1 MAKKKVTP
9 PSGKKNILFIALLLL
24 VTFGIYFQVTSHEFV
39 NYDDDTLITTNRV
52 VVDAGKSWTDCF
64 TWNIFTP
71 HFKPLVLLS
80 WRAEYQAFG
89 EKPGVFLFNNLLLH
103 AFNVLLVFF
112 LSLTLL
118 RKFIP
123 DQKQVIS
130 LAAFFVALAFAVHP
144 LHVESV
150 AWAVERKDVL
160 YTFFFLLSWLSYLQY
175 LEKNKYTYL
184 LLCALFYLLVLLSK
198 SMGITLIA
206 VLFLTDYL
214 YGRKNLV
221 GLIKEKI
228 PVILF
233 FVVGIYLYGLVD
245 YLTGF
250 VSGGAA
256 GSGTN
261 LPETLQVASESSPFL
276 QIVLMAFLK
285 FFLMLVHVLVPLHIS
300 VIYEGLEIQKML
312 GIFFYI
318 IPFVVIGLFYLAYR
332 LSGRHKEI
340 LFGLL
345 FFLITFS
352 PAITIGKYE
361 GVGVFVGDRY
371 TYAPMLGLLVAMVV
385 LCFRIQSSF
394 KQLPIVLLSILSI
407 VYIALTLPAIGVWKN
422 AETLWTNAIE
432 KTKCAA
438 PAYNGRGVYYLNKTK
453 ENDKAL
459 ADFDQAILCDSNHVR
474 AVYNRGIILMNKNR
488 NTEALRDYN
497 RAIILNPKYVE
508 AYVNRGNILRDQGQN
523 DAAMM
528 DYNTAIQLSPEFS
541 KSYFNRGSLYL
552 NMKRF
557 DEAIADC
564 DKAISIDRTYAKAYY
579 NKGVALFNLS
589 RKEEACKEFGTS
601 LSLGYQAADKTIKE
615 YCQ

>member
-1 MAKKKVTP
+1 MAKKKTTP
-9 PSGKKNILFIALLLL
+9 PSGKKNILFLALLLL
-24 VTFGIYFQVTSHEFV
+24 VTFGVYYQVTSHDFV
-39 NYDDDTLITTNRV
+39 NYDDDTLITNNRV
-52 VVDAGKSWTDCF
+52 VVDSARSWAECF

-80 WRAEYQAFG
+80 WRAEYQTFG
-89 EKPGVFLFNNLLLH
+89 EKPAVFLFNNLLLH
-103 AFNVLLVFF
+103 ALNVLLVFF

-118 RKFIP
+118 KKFIP
-123 DQKQVIS
+123 DQKQAIS

-160 YTFFFLLSWLSYLQY
+160 YTFFFLLSWWSYLQY

-214 YGRKNLV
+214 YGRKNIV
-221 GLIKEKI
+221 ALIKEKI

-233 FVVGIYLYGLVD
+233 FVVGIYLYGLID

-256 GSGTN
+256 SSNNSVT
-261 LPETLQVASESSPFL
+261 ETLQVAAASSPFL

-285 FFLMLVHVLVPLHIS
+285 VFLMLAHVLIPLHIS
-300 VIYEGLEIQKML
+300 VIYEGKEIQKML
-312 GIFFYI
+312 GVFFYM
-318 IPFVVIGLFYLAYR
+318 IPFVVLGLFYLAYR
-332 LSGRHKEI
+332 LSGKHKEI

-345 FFLITFS
+345 FFLIAFS

-371 TYAPMLGLLVAMVV
+371 TYAPMLGLLLAIVV
-385 LCFRIQSSF
+385 WCFRIPSSF

-407 VYIALTLPAIGVWKN
+407 VYMALTLPAIGVWKN

-453 ENDKAL
+453 ETDKAL
-459 ADFDQAILCDSNHVR
+459 ADFDAAILCDSNHVR
-474 AVYNRGIILMNKNR
+474 AIYNRGIILMNKNR
-488 NTEALRDYN
+488 NAEALRDYN
-497 RAIILNPKYVE
+497 RAIYLNPKYVE

-541 KSYFNRGSLYL
+541 KSYFNRGSLFL

-564 DKAISIDRTYAKAYY
+564 DQAISLDRNYAKAYY

-589 RKEEACKEFGTS
+589 RKEEACKEFSTS
-601 LSLGYQAADKTIKE
+601 LTLGYQAADKTIKD

>member
-160 YTFFFLLSWLSYLQY
+160 YTFFFLLSWWSYLQY

-206 VLFLTDYL
+206 ILFLTDYL

-228 PVILF
+228 PVIFF

-276 QIVLMAFLK
+276 QIVLLAFLK
-285 FFLMLVHVLVPLHIS
+285 FFLMLVHVLVPLHNTKNARHLFLHYSFCGDRI
-300 VIYEGLEIQKML
+300 VLPGLQAFWQTQRNI
-312 GIFFYI
+312 
-318 IPFVVIGLFYLAYR
+318 VW
-332 LSGRHKEI
+332 
-340 LFGLL
+340 
-345 FFLITFS
+345 ITFF
-352 PAITIGKYE
+352 PHY
-361 GVGVFVGDRY
+361 VF
-371 TYAPMLGLLVAMVV
+371 
-385 LCFRIQSSF
+385 S
-394 KQLPIVLLSILSI
+394 
-407 VYIALTLPAIGVWKN
+407 
-422 AETLWTNAIE
+422 
-432 KTKCAA
+432 
-438 PAYNGRGVYYLNKTK
+438 
-453 ENDKAL
+453 
-459 ADFDQAILCDSNHVR
+459 
-474 AVYNRGIILMNKNR
+474 
-488 NTEALRDYN
+488 
-497 RAIILNPKYVE
+497 
-508 AYVNRGNILRDQGQN
+508 GNYDW
-523 DAAMM
+523 
-528 DYNTAIQLSPEFS
+528 
-541 KSYFNRGSLYL
+541 
-552 NMKRF
+552 
-557 DEAIADC
+557 
-564 DKAISIDRTYAKAYY
+564 
-579 NKGVALFNLS
+579 
-589 RKEEACKEFGTS
+589 
-601 LSLGYQAADKTIKE
+601 
-615 YCQ
+615 

>member
-9 PSGKKNILFIALLLL
+9 PSGKKNILFVALLLL
-24 VTFGIYFQVTSHEFV
+24 VTFGIYFQVTNHDFV

-52 VVDAGKSWTDCF
+52 VIDAGKSWKDCF

-89 EKPGVFLFNNLLLH
+89 EKPAVFLFNNVLLH

-112 LSLTLL
+112 LSLKLL

-123 DQKQVIS
+123 DQRQVIS
-130 LAAFFVALAFAVHP
+130 LASFFVALAFAVHP
-144 LHVESV
+144 MHVESV

-160 YTFFFLLSWLSYLQY
+160 YTFFFLLSWWSYLQY

-214 YGRKNLV
+214 YDRKNIV

-250 VSGGAA
+250 VSGGAT

-261 LPETLQVASESSPFL
+261 LTETMQAASESNPFL
-276 QIVLMAFLK
+276 QIVLLAFLK
-285 FFLMLVHVLVPLHIS
+285 IFLMLVHVLIPLHIS

-318 IPFVVIGLFYLAYR
+318 IPFVVVGLLYLAYR

-340 LFGLL
+340 WFGLL

-371 TYAPMLGLLVAMVV
+371 TYAPMLGLLIAMVI
-385 LCFRIQSSF
+385 LCFRIPSSF

-407 VYIALTLPAIGVWKN
+407 VYIALTLPAIDVWKN

-453 ENDKAL
+453 EVDKAL
-459 ADFDQAILCDSNHVR
+459 ADFDRAVMCDSNHVR
-474 AVYNRGIILMNKNR
+474 AIYNRGIILMNKNR
-488 NTEALRDYN
+488 NAEALRDYD
-497 RAIILNPKYVE
+497 RAIYLNPKYVE

-523 DAAMM
+523 DAAMT

-541 KSYFNRGSLYL
+541 KSYFNRGSLFL

-564 DKAISIDRTYAKAYY
+564 DKAISIDRNYAKAYY

-589 RKEEACKEFGTS
+589 RKEEACREFSTS
-601 LSLGYQAADKTIKE
+601 LSLGYQAADKTIKD

>member
-160 YTFFFLLSWLSYLQY
+160 YTFFFLLSLWSYLQY

-228 PVILF
+228 PVIFF

-285 FFLMLVHVLVPLHIS
+285 FFLMLVHVLIPLHIS

-564 DKAISIDRTYAKAYY
+564 DKAISIDRNYAKAYY

-589 RKEEACKEFGTS
+589 RKEEACKEFSTS
-601 LSLGYQAADKTIKE
+601 LKLGYQAADKTIKE

>member
-1 MAKKKVTP
+1 MAKKKVAP

-24 VTFGIYFQVTSHEFV
+24 VTFGIYLQVTSHEFV

-130 LAAFFVALAFAVHP
+130 LAAFFVALTFAVHP

-160 YTFFFLLSWLSYLQY
+160 YTFFFLLSWWSYLQY

-285 FFLMLVHVLVPLHIS
+285 IFLMLVHVLIPLHIS

-312 GIFFYI
+312 GIFFFI

-332 LSGRHKEI
+332 FSGRHKEI

-385 LCFRIQSSF
+385 LCFRFQSSF

-407 VYIALTLPAIGVWKN
+407 IYIALTLPAIGVWKN

-488 NTEALRDYN
+488 NAEALRDYN

-508 AYVNRGNILRDQGQN
+508 AYVNRGNILRDQEQN

-541 KSYFNRGSLYL
+541 KSYFNRGSLFL
-552 NMKRF
+552 NLKRF

-564 DKAISIDRTYAKAYY
+564 NTAISLDRNYAKAYY
-579 NKGVALFNLS
+579 NKGVALFNLT
-589 RKEEACKEFGTS
+589 RKDEACQEFRTS
-601 LSLGYQAADKTIKE
+601 LTLGYQAADKTIKE

>member
-24 VTFGIYFQVTSHEFV
+24 VTFGIYFQVTRHEFV
-39 NYDDDTLITTNRV
+39 NYDDDTLITNNRV
-52 VVDAGKSWTDCF
+52 VVDPARSWTECF

-89 EKPGVFLFNNLLLH
+89 EKPAVFLFNNLLLH

-118 RKFIP
+118 KKFIP

-160 YTFFFLLSWLSYLQY
+160 YTFFFLLSWWSYLQY

-214 YGRKNLV
+214 YGRKNI
-221 GLIKEKI
+221 GALIKEKI

-256 GSGTN
+256 SSNNSMT
-261 LPETLQVASESSPFL
+261 ETLQVAAASSPFL

-285 FFLMLVHVLVPLHIS
+285 VFLMLVHVLIPLHIS
-300 VIYEGLEIQKML
+300 VIYEGKEIQKML
-312 GIFFYI
+312 GVFFYM
-318 IPFVVIGLFYLAYR
+318 IPFVVLGLFYLAYR
-332 LSGRHKEI
+332 LSGKYKEI

-345 FFLITFS
+345 FFLIAFS

-371 TYAPMLGLLVAMVV
+371 TYAPMLGLLMTIVV
-385 LCFRIQSSF
+385 LFFRIPSSF
-394 KQLPIVLLSILSI
+394 KQLPIVLLSILSM
-407 VYIALTLPAIGVWKN
+407 VYIALTLPAIRVWKN
-422 AETLWTNAIE
+422 AETLWTHAIE

-453 ENDKAL
+453 ETDKAL

-474 AVYNRGIILMNKNR
+474 AIYNRGIILMNKNR
-488 NTEALRDYN
+488 NAEALRDYN
-497 RAIILNPKYVE
+497 RAIYLNPKYVE

-541 KSYFNRGSLYL
+541 KSYFNRGSLFL

-564 DKAISIDRTYAKAYY
+564 NQAISLDRNYAKAYY

-589 RKEEACKEFGTS
+589 RKEEACKEFSTS
-601 LSLGYQAADKTIKE
+601 LTLGYQAADKTIKD

>member
-9 PSGKKNILFIALLLL
+9 PSGKKNIIFIAFLLL
-24 VTFGIYFQVTSHEFV
+24 VTFGIYVQVTGHEFV
-39 NYDDDTLITTNRV
+39 NYDDDTLITNNRV
-52 VVDAGKSWTDCF
+52 VIDGSRSWTECF

-80 WRAEYQAFG
+80 WRAEFQTFG
-89 EKPGVFLFNNLLLH
+89 EKPSVFLFNNLLLH
-103 AFNVLLVFF
+103 ALNVLLVFF
-112 LSLTLL
+112 LSLKLL

-123 DQKQVIS
+123 EKRESIS

-144 LHVESV
+144 MHVESV

-160 YTFFFLLSWLSYLQY
+160 YTFFFLLSWWSYLQY
-175 LEKNKYTYL
+175 LEKNKYTFL
-184 LLCALFYLLVLLSK
+184 LLCAFFYLLVLLSK

-214 YGRKNLV
+214 YGRKNIA

-233 FVVGIYLYGLVD
+233 FMIGVYLYGLIN

-250 VSGGAA
+250 VSGGAT

-261 LPETLQVASESSPFL
+261 LSETMQAASDASPFL

-285 FFLMLVHVLVPLHIS
+285 VFLMLMHVLIPLHIS

-312 GIFFYI
+312 GVFFYF
-318 IPFVVIGLFYLAYR
+318 IPIVVVGLFYLAYR
-332 LSGRHKEI
+332 LSEKQKEI

-345 FFLITFS
+345 FFLITVS

-371 TYAPMLGLLVAMVV
+371 SYTPMLGLLLVIVV
-385 LCFRIQSSF
+385 LCFKLSSGF
-394 KQLPIVLLSILSI
+394 KQLPVVLLSVISI
-407 VYIALTLPAIGVWKN
+407 VYVALSLPAIAVWKN

-453 ENDKAL
+453 ETDKAL
-459 ADFDQAILCDSNHVR
+459 ADFDRAILCDSNHVR

-488 NTEALRDYN
+488 NAEALRDYN
-497 RAIILNPKYVE
+497 RAIQLNPKYVE

-523 DAAMM
+523 ETAMA

-557 DEAIADC
+557 EEAVTDC
-564 DKAISIDRTYAKAYY
+564 DKAISLDRNYGKAYY
-579 NKGVALFNLS
+579 NKGVALFNLN
-589 RKEEACKEFGTS
+589 RKEEACQEFRTS
-601 LSLGYQAADKTIKE
+601 LNLGYQAADKTIKD

>member
-9 PSGKKNILFIALLLL
+9 PSGKKNILFITLLLL
-24 VTFGIYFQVTSHEFV
+24 VTFGIYFQVTGHEFV
-39 NYDDDTLITTNRV
+39 NYDDDTLITNNRV
-52 VVDAGKSWTDCF
+52 VVDPVRSWTECF
-64 TWNIFTP
+64 SWNIFTP

-80 WRAEYQAFG
+80 WRAEYQTFG
-89 EKPGVFLFNNLLLH
+89 EKPAIFLFNNLLLH
-103 AFNVLLVFF
+103 TLNVLLVFF

-118 RKFIP
+118 KKFIP
-123 DQKQVIS
+123 DQKQIIS

-160 YTFFFLLSWLSYLQY
+160 YTFFFLLSWWSYLQY

-214 YGRKNLV
+214 YGRKNIV
-221 GLIKEKI
+221 ALIKEKI

-233 FVVGIYLYGLVD
+233 FVFGIYLYGMVD
-245 YLTGF
+245 YLIGF

-256 GSGTN
+256 SSNNSMT
-261 LPETLQVASESSPFL
+261 ETMQVAAASSPFL
-276 QIVLMAFLK
+276 QLVLMAFLK
-285 FFLMLVHVLVPLHIS
+285 VFLMLVHVLIPLHIS
-300 VIYEGLEIQKML
+300 VIYEGKEIQKML
-312 GIFFYI
+312 GIFFYM
-318 IPFVVIGLFYLAYR
+318 IPFVVVGFFYLAYR
-332 LSGRHKEI
+332 LSGKHKEI

-371 TYAPMLGLLVAMVV
+371 TYAPMLGLLIAMVV
-385 LCFRIQSSF
+385 LCFRIPSSF
-394 KQLPIVLLSILSI
+394 KQLPLVLLSILSI
-407 VYIALTLPAIGVWKN
+407 AYIALTLPAIVVWKN

-459 ADFDQAILCDSNHVR
+459 ADFDQAILCDSNQVR
-474 AVYNRGIILMNKNR
+474 AIYNRGIILMNKNR
-488 NTEALRDYN
+488 NAEALRDYN

-508 AYVNRGNILRDQGQN
+508 AYVNRGNILRDQGQH

-552 NMKRF
+552 NMKKF

-564 DKAISIDRTYAKAYY
+564 DKAISIDRNYAKAYY

>member
-9 PSGKKNILFIALLLL
+9 PSGKKNIIFIALLLL
-24 VTFGIYFQVTSHEFV
+24 LTFGIYFQVTDHEFV
-39 NYDDDTLITTNRV
+39 NYDDDTLITNNRV
-52 VVDAGKSWTDCF
+52 VVDDGRSWTECF

-80 WRAEYQAFG
+80 WRAEYQTFG

-112 LSLTLL
+112 LSLKLL
-118 RKFIP
+118 RKFLP
-123 DQKQVIS
+123 DQQQVIS
-130 LAAFFVALAFAVHP
+130 LASFFVALAFAVHP

-160 YTFFFLLSWLSYLQY
+160 YTFFFLLSWWAYLQY
-175 LEKNKYTYL
+175 LEKNKYTFL
-184 LLCALFYLLVLLSK
+184 LLCAFFYLLVLLSK

-214 YGRKNLV
+214 YGRKNIV

-250 VSGGAA
+250 VSGGAS

-261 LPETLQVASESSPFL
+261 LPETMQVASETSPFL
-276 QIVLMAFLK
+276 PIVLMAFLK
-285 FFLMLVHVLVPLHIS
+285 VFLMLVHVLIPLHIS

-318 IPFVVIGLFYLAYR
+318 IPFVLLGLFFLAYR
-332 LSGRHKEI
+332 LSGRRKEI
-340 LFGLL
+340 FFGLL
-345 FFLITFS
+345 FFLITVS

-371 TYAPMLGLLVAMVV
+371 SYTPMLGLLLAIVV
-385 LCFRIQSSF
+385 LCFRIPSTF
-394 KQLPIVLLSILSI
+394 KQLPLALLSVLSI
-407 VYIALTLPAIGVWKN
+407 IYIALSLPAIAVWKN
-422 AETLWTNAIE
+422 AETLWTHAIE
-432 KTKCAA
+432 KTNCAA

-453 ENDKAL
+453 ETDKAL
-459 ADFDQAILCDSNHVR
+459 ADFDKAIACDSNHVR
-474 AVYNRGIILMNKNR
+474 AIYNRGLILMNKNR
-488 NTEALRDYN
+488 NQEALRDYD
-497 RAIILNPKYVE
+497 RAINLNPKYVE

-523 DAAMM
+523 DAAMT

-541 KSYFNRGSLYL
+541 KSYFNRGSLLL

-564 DKAISIDRTYAKAYY
+564 NTAISLDRNYAKAYY
-579 NKGVALFNLS
+579 NKGVALFNLT
-589 RKEEACKEFGTS
+589 RKDEACQEFKTS
-601 LSLGYQAADKTIKE
+601 LNLGYQAADKTIKD

>member
-160 YTFFFLLSWLSYLQY
+160 YTFFFLLSWWSYLQY

-228 PVILF
+228 PVIFF

-312 GIFFYI
+312 GVFFYI
-318 IPFVVIGLFYLAYR
+318 IPFVVIGFFYLAYR
-332 LSGRHKEI
+332 LSGRYKEI

-394 KQLPIVLLSILSI
+394 KQLPIVLLSLLSI
-407 VYIALTLPAIGVWKN
+407 AYIALTLPAIGVWKN

-488 NTEALRDYN
+488 NAEALRDYN

-541 KSYFNRGSLYL
+541 KSYFNRGSLFL
-552 NMKRF
+552 NLKRF

-564 DKAISIDRTYAKAYY
+564 NTAISLDRNYAKAYY
-579 NKGVALFNLS
+579 NKGVALFNLT
-589 RKEEACKEFGTS
+589 RKDEACQEFRTS
-601 LSLGYQAADKTIKE
+601 LTLGYQAADKTIKE

>member
-1 MAKKKVTP
+1 
-9 PSGKKNILFIALLLL
+9 
-24 VTFGIYFQVTSHEFV
+24 
-39 NYDDDTLITTNRV
+39 
-52 VVDAGKSWTDCF
+52 
-64 TWNIFTP
+64 
-71 HFKPLVLLS
+71 
-80 WRAEYQAFG
+80 
-89 EKPGVFLFNNLLLH
+89 
-103 AFNVLLVFF
+103 
-112 LSLTLL
+112 
-118 RKFIP
+118 
-123 DQKQVIS
+123 
-130 LAAFFVALAFAVHP
+130 
-144 LHVESV
+144 
-150 AWAVERKDVL
+150 
-160 YTFFFLLSWLSYLQY
+160 
-175 LEKNKYTYL
+175 
-184 LLCALFYLLVLLSK
+184 
-198 SMGITLIA
+198 MGITLIA

-214 YGRKNLV
+214 YGRKNIV
-221 GLIKEKI
+221 ELIKEKI
-228 PVILF
+228 PVFLF

-285 FFLMLVHVLVPLHIS
+285 FFLMLVHVLIPLHIS

-312 GIFFYI
+312 GVFFYI

-332 LSGRHKEI
+332 LSGRYKEI

-385 LCFRIQSSF
+385 LGFRFQSSF
-394 KQLPIVLLSILSI
+394 KQLPIVLLSVLSV

-488 NTEALRDYN
+488 NAEALRDYN

-541 KSYFNRGSLYL
+541 KSYFNRGSLFL

-564 DKAISIDRTYAKAYY
+564 NTAISLDRNYAKAYY
-579 NKGVALFNLS
+579 NKGVALFNLT
-589 RKEEACKEFGTS
+589 RKDEACQEFRTS
-601 LSLGYQAADKTIKE
+601 LTLGYQAADKTIKE

>member
-1 MAKKKVTP
+1 MAKKKTTP
-9 PSGKKNILFIALLLL
+9 PSGKKNILFLALLLL
-24 VTFGIYFQVTSHEFV
+24 VTFGVYYQVTSHDFV
-39 NYDDDTLITTNRV
+39 NYDDDTLITNNRV
-52 VVDAGKSWTDCF
+52 VVDPARSWAECF

-80 WRAEYQAFG
+80 WRAEYQTFG
-89 EKPGVFLFNNLLLH
+89 EKPAVFLFNNLLLH
-103 AFNVLLVFF
+103 ALNVLLVFF

-118 RKFIP
+118 KKFIP
-123 DQKQVIS
+123 DQKQAIS

-160 YTFFFLLSWLSYLQY
+160 YTFFFLLSWWSYLQY

-214 YGRKNLV
+214 YGRKNIV
-221 GLIKEKI
+221 ALIKEKI

-233 FVVGIYLYGLVD
+233 FVVGIYLYGLID

-256 GSGTN
+256 SSNNSVT
-261 LPETLQVASESSPFL
+261 ETLQVAAASSPFL

-285 FFLMLVHVLVPLHIS
+285 VFLMLAHVLIPLHIS
-300 VIYEGLEIQKML
+300 VIYEGKEIQKML
-312 GIFFYI
+312 GVFFYM
-318 IPFVVIGLFYLAYR
+318 IPFVVLGLFYLAYR
-332 LSGRHKEI
+332 LSGKHKEI

-345 FFLITFS
+345 FFLIAFS

-371 TYAPMLGLLVAMVV
+371 TYAPMLGLLLAIVV
-385 LCFRIQSSF
+385 WCFRIPSSF

-407 VYIALTLPAIGVWKN
+407 VYMALTLPAIGVWKN

-453 ENDKAL
+453 ETDKAL
-459 ADFDQAILCDSNHVR
+459 ADFDAAILCDSNHVR
-474 AVYNRGIILMNKNR
+474 AIYNRGIILMNKNR
-488 NTEALRDYN
+488 NAEALRDYN
-497 RAIILNPKYVE
+497 RAIYLNPKYVE

-541 KSYFNRGSLYL
+541 KSYFNRGSLFL

-564 DKAISIDRTYAKAYY
+564 DQAISLDRNYAKAYY

-589 RKEEACKEFGTS
+589 RKEEACKEFSTS
-601 LSLGYQAADKTIKE
+601 LTLGYQAADKTIKD

>member
-9 PSGKKNILFIALLLL
+9 PSGKKNILFVALLLL
-24 VTFGIYFQVTSHEFV
+24 VTFGIYFQVTNHEFV

-52 VVDAGKSWTDCF
+52 VIDPTKSWTDCF

-80 WRAEYQAFG
+80 WRAEYQTFG
-89 EKPGVFLFNNLLLH
+89 EKPAVFLFNNLLLH
-103 AFNVLLVFF
+103 ALNVLMVFF
-112 LSLTLL
+112 VSLQLL

-123 DQKQVIS
+123 DQRQVIS
-130 LAAFFVALAFAVHP
+130 LAAFFVALTFALHP

-160 YTFFFLLSWLSYLQY
+160 YTFFFLLSWWSYLQY

-214 YGRKNLV
+214 YGRKNIV

-228 PVILF
+228 PVIVF

-245 YLTGF
+245 YLIGF
-250 VSGGAA
+250 VSGGAS
-256 GSGTN
+256 GSSAN
-261 LPETLQVASESSPFL
+261 MNETLQVVADSSPFL
-276 QIVLMAFLK
+276 QIMLMAFLK
-285 FFLMLVHVLVPLHIS
+285 IFLMLAHVLIPLHIS

-312 GIFFYI
+312 GVFFYM
-318 IPFVVIGLFYLAYR
+318 IPFVVAGLFYLAYR
-332 LSGRHKEI
+332 LSSKYKEI
-340 LFGLL
+340 WFGLL

-371 TYAPMLGLLVAMVV
+371 TYAPMLGLLLAMVV
-385 LCFRIQSSF
+385 LCFRIPSTF
-394 KQLPIVLLSILSI
+394 KQLPIVVLSLLSII
-407 VYIALTLPAIGVWKN
+407 YIALTLPAIGVWKN

-432 KTKCAA
+432 KTKCAS

-453 ENDKAL
+453 ETDKAL
-459 ADFDQAILCDSNHVR
+459 ADFDRAVACDSNHVR
-474 AVYNRGIILMNKNR
+474 AIYNRGIILMNKNR
-488 NTEALRDYN
+488 NAEALRDYN
-497 RAIILNPKYVE
+497 RAIYLNPKYVE

-523 DAAMM
+523 DAAMT

-557 DEAIADC
+557 EDAIADC
-564 DKAISIDRTYAKAYY
+564 DKAISIDGNYAKAYY
-579 NKGVALFNLS
+579 NKGVSLFNLS
-589 RKEEACKEFGTS
+589 RKEEACREFSTS
-601 LSLGYQAADKTIKE
+601 LRLGYQAADKTIKD